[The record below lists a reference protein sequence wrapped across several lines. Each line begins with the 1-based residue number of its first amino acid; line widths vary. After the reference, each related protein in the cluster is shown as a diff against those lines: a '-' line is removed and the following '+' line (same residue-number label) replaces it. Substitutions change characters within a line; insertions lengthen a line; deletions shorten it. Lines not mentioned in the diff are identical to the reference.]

1 MPKEVYSQI
10 ESSLKA
16 TLDKPRYARVFM
28 APSAL
33 LEHDFFNTYIK
44 SGMYASSSVLEA
56 QGLSL
61 ILLSRK
67 LQLPELKRG
76 LNLSY
81 ISGVMF

>member
-16 TLDKPRYARVFM
+16 KLDKPRYARVFM

-33 LEHDFFNTYIK
+33 LEHDFFNIYIK
-44 SGMYASSSVLEA
+44 SGMYASSSVLD
-56 QGLSL
+56 SL
-61 ILLSRK
+61 PPCLPQK
-67 LQLPELKRG
+67 LQPRDLKHH

-81 ISGVMF
+81 ISGLIF

>member
-10 ESSLKA
+10 ESLLKA

-44 SGMYASSSVLEA
+44 SGIYASSSVLEA
-56 QGLSL
+56 EGFLSSCFL
-61 ILLSRK
+61 ESCNPGI
-67 LQLPELKRG
+67 Q
-76 LNLSY
+76 NAA
-81 ISGVMF
+81 